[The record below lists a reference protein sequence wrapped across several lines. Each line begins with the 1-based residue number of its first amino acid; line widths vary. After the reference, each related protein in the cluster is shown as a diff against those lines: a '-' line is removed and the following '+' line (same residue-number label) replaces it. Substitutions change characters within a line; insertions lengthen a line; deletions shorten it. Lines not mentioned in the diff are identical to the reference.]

1 MLFLFPRRLV
11 RTVNDVTLTQ
21 LHMRI
26 LLIGDEQKCRRL
38 LALGVSESCPGAHT
52 IMSSAEELGR
62 MQVENDY
69 AVALVDW
76 EMRSAPAADA
86 LATLKRRFAAV
97 PVVATAAN
105 ADAAALA
112 RKAGAVDVL
121 LKPVDVDA
129 LLRSLREHCL
139 VLPEAPAAQAVEAS
153 PAPANQVPAAEALPE
168 VAPAAPS
175 GAAVPRRAPAKPDSA
190 APAPDFNSQ
199 SPVMQRMLEIAWR
212 VAPTPAS
219 VLILGENG
227 TGKSVLAQA
236 IHARSERSAEPF
248 VTVHCPCLQE
258 QLLESELFGH
268 VKGAFTGAV
277 SDAMGKVA
285 AAHGGTLFL
294 DEIGDL
300 PLSIQ
305 PKLLRLL
312 QERKY
317 ERVGET
323 TSRLADIR
331 VIAATNR
338 DLQAEVKAGRFREDL
353 FYRLNV
359 ISIEVLPLRERSEDI
374 IPTAELFLRNMAKA
388 LGREIR
394 GFSQIA
400 CETLRN
406 YRWPGNVRELRNA
419 VERAAILSDRDLLD
433 VADFAQLAAEPQAPG
448 PRVGEFVSVNSLVE
462 EHIRLV
468 VSRAASLEHAARILR
483 IDRSTL
489 YRKRKRWQ
497 NSAAPFAGFTA
508 SVEASQV
515 G

>member
-1 MLFLFPRRLV
+1 
-11 RTVNDVTLTQ
+11 
-21 LHMRI
+21 MRI
-26 LLIGDEQKCRRL
+26 LLVGDEQKCRRL
-38 LALGVSESCPGAHT
+38 LALGLADADPGAYT
-52 IMSSAEELGR
+52 VISSLEELAR
-62 MQVENDY
+62 APLDRDFH
-69 AVALVDW
+69 VALIDW
-76 EMRSAPAADA
+76 EMRSAPAAEA
-86 LATLKRRFAAV
+86 LAVLR
-97 PVVATAAN
+97 
-105 ADAAALA
+105 
-112 RKAGAVDVL
+112 RKAAGLPVL
-121 LKPVDVDA
+121 ATVSTPDLVSSLKARGVAHALIKPVDVDA
-129 LLRSLREHCL
+129 LRVALRDHA
-139 VLPEAPAAQAVEAS
+139 VAPAGGPAIESAPAPIPAAEEVPAPEPIA
-153 PAPANQVPAAEALPE
+153 PAPANKKSAPKDEPDTLTPE
-168 VAPAAPS
+168 F
-175 GAAVPRRAPAKPDSA
+175 DSR
-190 APAPDFNSQ
+190 

-212 VAPTPAS
+212 VAPTPAT

-227 TGKSVLAQA
+227 TGKSVLASA
-236 IHARSERSAEPF
+236 IHARSERRSEPF

-277 SDAMGKVA
+277 SDTMGKVA

-323 TSRLADIR
+323 TSRSADIR

-359 ISIEVLPLRERSEDI
+359 VSVEVLPLRERVEDI
-374 IPTAELFLRNMAKA
+374 VPTAEYFLRNMAKT
-388 LGREIR
+388 LGRNFR
-394 GFSQIA
+394 GFSQLA

-419 VERAAILSDRDLLD
+419 VERAAILTDREVLD
-433 VADFAQLAAEPQAPG
+433 VADFAQLTAAPQAPG

-497 NSAAPFAGFTA
+497 TATPFNQVDTPAVAA
-508 SVEASQV
+508 ESQV

>member
-1 MLFLFPRRLV
+1 
-11 RTVNDVTLTQ
+11 
-21 LHMRI
+21 MRI
-26 LLIGDEQKCRRL
+26 LLIGDEQKSRRL
-38 LALGVSESCPGAHT
+38 LALGLGDSDPSEFTMVSLVDDLLRLPLER
-52 IMSSAEELGR
+52 EF
-62 MQVENDY
+62 N
-69 AVALVDW
+69 VALLDW
-76 EMRSAPAADA
+76 EMRSASAVELLGA
-86 LATLKRRFAAV
+86 LRRKAPQL
-97 PVVATAAN
+97 PVVVMAAN
-105 ADAAALA
+105 DEAAAAA
-112 RKAGAVDVL
+112 RGRGAIHCMV
-121 LKPVDVDA
+121 KPVDVDG
-129 LLRSLREHCL
+129 LRSALHEC
-139 VLPEAPAAQAVEAS
+139 AVS
-153 PAPANQVPAAEALPE
+153 PSAIPAAEDVPAP
-168 VAPAAPS
+168 VARKPAAPKEE
-175 GAAVPRRAPAKPDSA
+175 AEVETA
-190 APAPDFNSQ
+190 DFNTR
-199 SPVMQRMLEIAWR
+199 SPVMQRMLEMAWR
-212 VAPTPAS
+212 VAPTPAT
-219 VLILGENG
+219 VLLLGENG
-227 TGKSVLAQA
+227 TGKSVLAGA
-236 IHARSERSAEPF
+236 IHRRSERKAQPF

-285 AAHGGTLFL
+285 AAEGGTLFL

-323 TSRLADIR
+323 AQRSADIR

-353 FYRLNV
+353 YYRLNV
-359 ISIEVLPLRERSEDI
+359 VSIEVLPLRERVEDI
-374 IPTAELFLRNMAKA
+374 VPSAEHFLQNMAKS
-388 LGREIR
+388 LQRNFR
-394 GFSQIA
+394 GFSQLA

-419 VERAAILSDRDLLD
+419 VERAAILTDREILD
-433 VADFAQLAAEPQAPG
+433 VADFAQLVASPQAPG

-468 VSRAASLEHAARILR
+468 VSRAASLEHAARILH

-497 NSAAPFAGFTA
+497 TTATPFAEFTAAPSAQ
-508 SVEASQV
+508 SQV

>member
-1 MLFLFPRRLV
+1 
-11 RTVNDVTLTQ
+11 
-21 LHMRI
+21 MRI
-26 LLIGDEQKCRRL
+26 LLIGDEQKNRRL
-38 LALGVSESCPGAHT
+38 LALGLAESDLGSFTIVSS
-52 IMSSAEELGR
+52 IEELVR
-62 MQVENDY
+62 SSPERDFS
-69 AVALVDW
+69 VALVDW
-76 EMRSAPAADA
+76 EMRSAPAAEV
-86 LATLKRRFAAV
+86 LGTLRRKA
-97 PVVATAAN
+97 PLLPIVATVANDEAATG
-105 ADAAALA
+105 A
-112 RKAGAVDVL
+112 RARGAVHCL

-129 LLRSLREHCL
+129 LRQALHDYASAPALTS
-139 VLPEAPAAQAVEAS
+139 EAPAAIRK
-153 PAPANQVPAAEALPE
+153 PAHSSKEESELDHA
-168 VAPAAPS
+168 
-175 GAAVPRRAPAKPDSA
+175 
-190 APAPDFNSQ
+190 DFNTR
-199 SPVMQRMLEIAWR
+199 SPVMQRMLDVAWR

-227 TGKSVLAQA
+227 TGKSVLAGA
-236 IHARSERSAEPF
+236 IHRRSERRAQPF

-285 AAHGGTLFL
+285 AADGGTLFL

-323 TSRLADIR
+323 MQRTADIR

-353 FYRLNV
+353 YYRLNV
-359 ISIEVLPLRERSEDI
+359 VSIEVLPLRERVEDI
-374 IPTAELFLRNMAKA
+374 VPAAEHFLQNMGKS
-388 LGREIR
+388 LQRSFR
-394 GFSQIA
+394 GLSQLA

-419 VERAAILSDRDLLD
+419 VERAAILTDREVLD
-433 VADFAQLAAEPQAPG
+433 VADFAQLVASPQAPG

-468 VSRAASLEHAARILR
+468 VSRAASLEHAARILH

-497 NSAAPFAGFTA
+497 TATPFAEFSPVPA
-508 SVEASQV
+508 ESQV

>member
-1 MLFLFPRRLV
+1 
-11 RTVNDVTLTQ
+11 
-21 LHMRI
+21 MRV
-26 LLIGDEQKCRRL
+26 LLIGDEQKSRRL
-38 LALGVSESCPGAHT
+38 LSIGLLTAGEDSAMVAGSLVELSRLARENQFGV
-52 IMSSAEELGR
+52 
-62 MQVENDY
+62 
-69 AVALVDW
+69 AVLDW
-76 EMRSAPAADA
+76 EARTFSAREALQLLRQTLADLPIVAIAASPDA
-86 LATLKRRFAAV
+86 ETQARR
-97 PVVATAAN
+97 
-105 ADAAALA
+105 
-112 RKAGAVDVL
+112 AGAIECL

-129 LLRSLREHCL
+129 LKAACKRVSLPLAE
-139 VLPEAPAAQAVEAS
+139 PSMAVEEAMEAETHSHEKIPAREQVAS
-153 PAPANQVPAAEALPE
+153 SVLSSAKSVRPKQEDDAADS
-168 VAPAAPS
+168 VAEFTT
-175 GAAVPRRAPAKPDSA
+175 G
-190 APAPDFNSQ
+190 
-199 SPVMQRMLEIAWR
+199 SPVMRRMLDVAWR

-227 TGKSVLAQA
+227 TGKNVLAKA
-236 IHARSERSAEPF
+236 IHRRSERKGKPF

-277 SDAMGKVA
+277 GDALGKVA
-285 AAHGGTLFL
+285 AAEGGTLFL

-323 TSRLADIR
+323 TQRSADIR

-353 FYRLNV
+353 YYRLNV
-359 ISIEVLPLRERSEDI
+359 VSVEILPLRERTEDI
-374 IPTAELFLRNMAKA
+374 LPMAEYFLKAMGATLQRNF
-388 LGREIR
+388 E
-394 GFSQIA
+394 GFTPLA
-400 CETLRN
+400 CETLRR

-419 VERAAILSDRDLLD
+419 VERAAILTDRSRLDAVDFPQLLNE
-433 VADFAQLAAEPQAPG
+433 AQTVG
-448 PRVGEFVSVNSLVE
+448 PRVGEFVSVDSLVE

-468 VSRAASLEHAARILR
+468 IARAASLEHAAKILH

-497 NSAAPFAGFTA
+497 SASPFPEYNDSNGQQPQP
-508 SVEASQV
+508 VETH
-515 G
+515 

>member
-1 MLFLFPRRLV
+1 
-11 RTVNDVTLTQ
+11 
-21 LHMRI
+21 MRA
-26 LLIGDEQKCRRL
+26 LLIGDEQKSRRL
-38 LALGVSESCPGAHT
+38 LSIGLLTAGEDSAMVAGSLVELSRLVRDNQFGVAILDWEARTLSAQEAL
-52 IMSSAEELGR
+52 ELVR
-62 MQVENDY
+62 QHVADLPV
-69 AVALVDW
+69 VALV
-76 EMRSAPAADA
+76 
-86 LATLKRRFAAV
+86 
-97 PVVATAAN
+97 AN
-105 ADAAALA
+105 PESEAHA
-112 RKAGAVDVL
+112 RAAGAIQCL

-129 LLRSLREHCL
+129 LKALCKRVALHIPEP
-139 VLPEAPAAQAVEAS
+139 VLTVEEPVEAENPS
-153 PAPANQVPAAEALPE
+153 REKIPEREQVGMTA
-168 VAPAAPS
+168 S
-175 GAAVPRRAPAKPDSA
+175 FPAKSVRPKQEDDAADSA
-190 APAPDFNSQ
+190 AEFTTG
-199 SPVMQRMLEIAWR
+199 SPVMRRMLDVAWR

-227 TGKSVLAQA
+227 TGKNVLAKA
-236 IHARSERSAEPF
+236 IHRRSERKAKPF

-277 SDAMGKVA
+277 GDALGKVA
-285 AAHGGTLFL
+285 AAEGGTLFL

-323 TSRLADIR
+323 TQRSADIR

-353 FYRLNV
+353 YYRLNV
-359 ISIEVLPLRERSEDI
+359 VSVEILPLRERAEDI
-374 IPTAELFLRNMAKA
+374 LPMADYFLKAMGATLQRNF
-388 LGREIR
+388 E
-394 GFSQIA
+394 GFTPLA
-400 CETLRN
+400 CDTLRR

-419 VERAAILSDRDLLD
+419 VERAAILTDRNRLD
-433 VADFAQLAAEPQAPG
+433 AADFPQLLHDTQTVG
-448 PRVGEFVSVNSLVE
+448 PRVGEFVSVDSLVE

-468 VSRAASLEHAARILR
+468 IARAASLEHAAKILH

-497 NSAAPFAGFTA
+497 SASPFPEYNDANA
-508 SVEASQV
+508 QPQPVEAH
-515 G
+515 

>member
-1 MLFLFPRRLV
+1 
-11 RTVNDVTLTQ
+11 
-21 LHMRI
+21 MRI
-26 LLIGDEQKCRRL
+26 LLIGDEQKSRRL
-38 LALGVSESCPGAHT
+38 LALGLGDSDPATFTTVS
-52 IMSSAEELGR
+52 L
-62 MQVENDY
+62 VEDLLRLPLDRDFN
-69 AVALVDW
+69 VALLDW
-76 EMRSAPAADA
+76 EMRSASAQEAIVA
-86 LATLKRRFAAV
+86 LRRKA
-97 PVVATAAN
+97 PLLPLVVTVAN
-105 ADAAALA
+105 EEAAAAA
-112 RKAGAVDVL
+112 RAKGAQLCL
-121 LKPVDVDA
+121 LKPVDVDGLRAA
-129 LLRSLREHCL
+129 LQEY
-139 VLPEAPAAQAVEAS
+139 AATPVAM
-153 PAPANQVPAAEALPE
+153 PAAEDVPTPAPRKPAPVQKEEPE
-168 VAPAAPS
+168 VETA
-175 GAAVPRRAPAKPDSA
+175 
-190 APAPDFNSQ
+190 DFNTR
-199 SPVMQRMLEIAWR
+199 SPVMQRMLDMAWR
-212 VAPTPAS
+212 VAPTPAT

-227 TGKSVLAQA
+227 TGKSVLAGA
-236 IHARSERSAEPF
+236 IHRRSERKAHPF

-277 SDAMGKVA
+277 NDAMGKVA
-285 AAHGGTLFL
+285 AAEGGTLFL

-323 TSRLADIR
+323 TQRSADIR
-331 VIAATNR
+331 VITATNR

-353 FYRLNV
+353 YYRLNV
-359 ISIEVLPLRERSEDI
+359 VSIEVLPLRERVEDI
-374 IPTAELFLRNMAKA
+374 VPSAEHFLQNMGKTLQRNF
-388 LGREIR
+388 R
-394 GFSQIA
+394 GLSQLA

-419 VERAAILSDRDLLD
+419 VERAAILTDREVLD
-433 VADFAQLAAEPQAPG
+433 VADFSQLVASPQTPG

-468 VSRAASLEHAARILR
+468 VSRAASLEHAARILH

-497 NSAAPFAGFTA
+497 TTATPFAEFTA
-508 SVEASQV
+508 AQPAQSQV

>member
-1 MLFLFPRRLV
+1 
-11 RTVNDVTLTQ
+11 
-21 LHMRI
+21 MRV
-26 LLIGDEQKCRRL
+26 LLIGDEQKSRRL
-38 LALGVSESCPGAHT
+38 LSIGLLTAGQDSAMVASSLADLNSLLRDHQFSVAVLDWDVRSFSSREALE
-52 IMSSAEELGR
+52 
-62 MQVENDY
+62 
-69 AVALVDW
+69 
-76 EMRSAPAADA
+76 
-86 LATLKRRFAAV
+86 TLRQQLPHF
-97 PVVATAAN
+97 PVVAIA
-105 ADAAALA
+105 
-112 RKAGAVDVL
+112 AGAEAESEARARGVTECL

-129 LLRSLREHCL
+129 LKNVCQSVSLYVPEPVAVAEGSEELEEKPAEKIPARE
-139 VLPEAPAAQAVEAS
+139 Q
-153 PAPANQVPAAEALPE
+153 
-168 VAPAAPS
+168 VAPTPS
-175 GAAVPRRAPAKPDSA
+175 VAAKPARPKQDEENVEKVA
-190 APAPDFNSQ
+190 EFTTG
-199 SPVMQRMLEIAWR
+199 SPVMSRMLDVAWR

-227 TGKSVLAQA
+227 TGKNVLAKA
-236 IHARSERSAEPF
+236 IHGRSERKSRPF

-268 VKGAFTGAV
+268 VKGSFTGAI

-285 AAHGGTLFL
+285 AAEGGTLFL

-323 TSRLADIR
+323 TQRSADIR

-353 FYRLNV
+353 YYRLNV
-359 ISIEVLPLRERSEDI
+359 VSVEILPLRERTEDI
-374 IPTAELFLRNMAKA
+374 LPMAEYFLEAMGKTLQRSFEGFTAL
-388 LGREIR
+388 
-394 GFSQIA
+394 A
-400 CETLRN
+400 CETLRR

-419 VERAAILSDRDLLD
+419 VERAAILTDRSRLD
-433 VADFAQLAAEPQAPG
+433 VADFPQLLNDTQTVG
-448 PRVGEFVSVNSLVE
+448 PRVGEFVSVDSLVE

-468 VSRAASLEHAARILR
+468 IARAASLEHAAKILH

-497 NSAAPFAGFTA
+497 SASPFPEYNDLGSPQPQILETH
-508 SVEASQV
+508 
-515 G
+515 

>member
-1 MLFLFPRRLV
+1 
-11 RTVNDVTLTQ
+11 
-21 LHMRI
+21 MRI
-26 LLIGDEQKCRRL
+26 LLVGDEQKSRRL
-38 LALGVSESCPGAHT
+38 LALGLGESDQSVFTVVSSIDELLRLT
-52 IMSSAEELGR
+52 IEREF
-62 MQVENDY
+62 
-69 AVALVDW
+69 AVAVLDW
-76 EMRSAPAADA
+76 EMRSASGPDA
-86 LATLKRRFAAV
+86 LSALRRKA
-97 PVVATAAN
+97 PSLPIVVTAASPE
-105 ADAAALA
+105 AASAA
-112 RKAGAVDVL
+112 RARGAVHCLV
-121 LKPVDVDA
+121 KPVDVDA
-129 LLRSLREHCL
+129 LRAALRDYAAAI
-139 VLPEAPAAQAVEAS
+139 PEPVPQAEDVPT
-153 PAPANQVPAAEALPE
+153 PAPRKTHVTREEPE
-168 VAPAAPS
+168 VETA
-175 GAAVPRRAPAKPDSA
+175 
-190 APAPDFNSQ
+190 DFTTK
-199 SPVMQRMLEIAWR
+199 SPVMQRMLDIAWR
-212 VAPTPAS
+212 VAPTPAT

-227 TGKSVLAQA
+227 TGKSVLAGG
-236 IHARSERSAEPF
+236 IHRRSERKGQPF

-285 AAHGGTLFL
+285 AADGGTLFL

-312 QERKY
+312 QERRY

-323 TSRLADIR
+323 TPRTADIR

-353 FYRLNV
+353 YYRLNV
-359 ISIEVLPLRERSEDI
+359 VSIEVLPLRERAEDI
-374 IPTAELFLRNMAKA
+374 VPSAEHFLQNM
-388 LGREIR
+388 GRTLRRTFR
-394 GFSQIA
+394 GFSQLA

-419 VERAAILSDRDLLD
+419 VERAAILTDREILD
-433 VADFAQLAAEPQAPG
+433 VGDFAQLIASPSTPG

-468 VSRAASLEHAARILR
+468 VSRAASLEHAARILH

-497 NSAAPFAGFTA
+497 TATPFAESSEFATSDA
-508 SVEASQV
+508 HSQV

>member
-1 MLFLFPRRLV
+1 
-11 RTVNDVTLTQ
+11 
-21 LHMRI
+21 MRI
-26 LLIGDEQKCRRL
+26 LLIGDEHKCRRL

-52 IMSSAEELGR
+52 IVSSQEELGR
-62 MQVENDY
+62 MQLEHDY

-76 EMRSAPAADA
+76 EMRSAPAPDA
-86 LATLKRRFAAV
+86 LASLKRRYAAI
-97 PVVATAAN
+97 PVVATAAT
-105 ADAAALA
+105 ADAAAQA

-139 VLPEAPAAQAVEAS
+139 VLPEAAPERAEESSAAKEATASELHPEPVAAIPASTPVH
-153 PAPANQVPAAEALPE
+153 
-168 VAPAAPS
+168 
-175 GAAVPRRAPAKPDSA
+175 RRTPAKPEPST
-190 APAPDFNSQ
+190 PAPDFQSQ

-227 TGKSVLAQA
+227 TGKSVLAHA
-236 IHARSERSAEPF
+236 IHSRSERSAEPF

-323 TSRLADIR
+323 TPRVADIR

-388 LGREIR
+388 LGRDIR

-497 NSAAPFAGFTA
+497 SSATPFAGFTPTA
-508 SVEASQV
+508 VASQV